1 MKNITL
7 SADETLI
14 RKARIRGHKVGVTLN
29 DALREWLKSYVAKDS
44 EAANYKPLMKKL
56 DYVLP
61 GKRFSREELNER

>member
-14 RKARIRGHKVGVTLN
+14 RKARIRAHKEGVTLN
-29 DALREWLKSYVAKDS
+29 NAFREWLQSYVAQDS
-44 EAANYKPLMKKL
+44 EAATYKPLMKKL

>member
-7 SADETLI
+7 SADEALI
-14 RKARIRGHKVGVTLN
+14 RKARIRAQKEGASLN
-29 DALREWLKSYVAKDS
+29 DAFREWLQSYVAQDM
-44 EAANYKPLMKKL
+44 EAATYKPLMIKL